1 MGPAPAVG
9 TERSIPVSDEEEH
22 RVTEP
27 TQLLS
32 GSALARGAHRR
43 SQPPGRQAA
52 EPPPQPELPLTT
64 TPWSPWLTHRPPDSL
79 HPGSRAPPSQH
90 HLPPRR
96 PGHDSALSSVAPTV
110 TTPAPPPPPAEATSG
125 PEPVPA
131 GPLGRGRGQRRKVQ
145 GWRLWPPLLLEIF
158 NHQIILFLKHEDS
171 GKQFYLSLK
180 F

>member
-32 GSALARGAHRR
+32 GSALAWGAHRR

-64 TPWSPWLTHRPPDSL
+64 TPWSPWLTRRPPDSL

-96 PGHDSALSSVAPTV
+96 PGHDSALSSVAPTI
-110 TTPAPPPPPAEATSG
+110 TTPAPPPHRPKPRLGPSRSPQGPWDAGGDREEKYRAGGCGRRCCWRFLIVKYFYSSNTRIVESSFTS
-125 PEPVPA
+125 V
-131 GPLGRGRGQRRKVQ
+131 
-145 GWRLWPPLLLEIF
+145 
-158 NHQIILFLKHEDS
+158 
-171 GKQFYLSLK
+171 
-180 F
+180 

>member
-9 TERSIPVSDEEEH
+9 TERSIPVSDEGEH

-27 TQLLS
+27 MQLLS
-32 GSALARGAHRR
+32 GSALAWGAHRR

-64 TPWSPWLTHRPPDSL
+64 TSRSPWLTRWPPRFTAPREL
-79 HPGSRAPPSQH
+79 GPPEPAPPSAPSPGPRLCSVLSGPHGH
-90 HLPPRR
+90 H
-96 PGHDSALSSVAPTV
+96 AW
-110 TTPAPPPPPAEATSG
+110 PPPAEAMSG

-131 GPLGRGRGQRRKVQ
+131 GPLGRGRGHRRKVQ

-158 NHQIILFLKHEDS
+158 NHQIILFLKHEDG

-180 F
+180 V